1 MDENRYPVET
11 NGYTRA
17 LCAEL
22 HELQMKGVAC
32 DVSLLAEDG
41 EISAHKIVL
50 MAGSM
55 YFYRCLTFYSAWK
68 DTSKLVLPGIII
80 IGSYKTFQ
88 SQVSEAKFSSLSS
101 RRVHCHLKKGDR
113 QALRKTAKNE
123 IEIKK
128 RHKSKQTA

>member
-1 MDENRYPVET
+1 MDENCYPVET
-11 NGYTRA
+11 HDYTKT

-22 HELQMKGVAC
+22 HELQKKGVAC
-32 DVSLLAEDG
+32 DVSLLAKDG

-68 DTSKLVLPGIII
+68 ETSKLVLAGIII

-88 SQVSEAKFSSLSS
+88 SQVSEVNSSTLG
-101 RRVHCHLKKGDR
+101 C
-113 QALRKTAKNE
+113 
-123 IEIKK
+123 
-128 RHKSKQTA
+128 

>member
-1 MDENRYPVET
+1 MDENCYPMET
-11 NGYTRA
+11 HNYTKT

-22 HELQMKGVAC
+22 HELQKKGVAC

-68 DTSKLVLPGIII
+68 ETSKLVLAGII
-80 IGSYKTFQ
+80 S
-88 SQVSEAKFSSLSS
+88 AFSSNFGKMPL
-101 RRVHCHLKKGDR
+101 
-113 QALRKTAKNE
+113 AK
-123 IEIKK
+123 IGKK
-128 RHKSKQTA
+128 RST